1 MEFSCCHSYGTL
13 ARFEFELTS
22 TENECKLRTK
32 YQFQV
37 QVSLVDELCSAE
49 CTDSTR
55 WTSENDLDA
64 SSRSISRSSYVVHV
78 EICMLVVYSVQYL
91 PHYQPPGIILQTSTT
106 AGDSDP
112 KLVPIRNSG
121 YLLPSP
127 SPLGALA
134 SSSILL
140 LPVPSMEAPQ
150 GTSFR

>member
-1 MEFSCCHSYGTL
+1 
-13 ARFEFELTS
+13 
-22 TENECKLRTK
+22 
-32 YQFQV
+32 
-37 QVSLVDELCSAE
+37 
-49 CTDSTR
+49 
-55 WTSENDLDA
+55 
-64 SSRSISRSSYVVHV
+64 
-78 EICMLVVYSVQYL
+78 MLVVYSVQYL
-91 PHYQPPGIILQTSTT
+91 PHYQPTGIILHTSTT

-150 GTSFR
+150 GTSFDGGGGGPFGAVIVRGDEEVVSCHNLVLKDTDPSAHAEQLK